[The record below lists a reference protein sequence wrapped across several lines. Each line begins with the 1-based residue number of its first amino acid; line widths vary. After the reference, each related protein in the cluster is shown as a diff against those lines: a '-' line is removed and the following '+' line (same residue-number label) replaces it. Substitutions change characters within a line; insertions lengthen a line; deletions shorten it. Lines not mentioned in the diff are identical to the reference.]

1 MGEPIRLMPGE
12 VPRKSNTCL
21 IGCVVSVV
29 AGVVVIVVL
38 ALLAAFFLGKVRDS
52 LTSEAPEP
60 IPQVEF
66 SQEESQELQQRAAA
80 FQEALKNPAAPA
92 QTLDLSAHDINVL
105 LRTNPSV
112 SAFSNSVYVDIADD
126 TLSALVSMP
135 LDMIPGMTGRY
146 LNGTATLDIDVVNDR
161 LVVSV
166 QRFMMHGKEFP
177 VQMLSQLEG
186 ELNNNVNQS
195 PEVRA
200 LAQRIQD
207 IQVQDGRVRVTL
219 KGGQQ

>member
-1 MGEPIRLMPGE
+1 M
-12 VPRKSNTCL
+12 
-21 IGCVVSVV
+21 
-29 AGVVVIVVL
+29 
-38 ALLAAFFLGKVRDS
+38 
-52 LTSEAPEP
+52 
-60 IPQVEF
+60 
-66 SQEESQELQQRAAA
+66 
-80 FQEALKNPAAPA
+80 
-92 QTLDLSAHDINVL
+92 
-105 LRTNPSV
+105 
-112 SAFSNSVYVDIADD
+112 
-126 TLSALVSMP
+126 
-135 LDMIPGMTGRY
+135 
-146 LNGTATLDIDVVNDR
+146 NDR